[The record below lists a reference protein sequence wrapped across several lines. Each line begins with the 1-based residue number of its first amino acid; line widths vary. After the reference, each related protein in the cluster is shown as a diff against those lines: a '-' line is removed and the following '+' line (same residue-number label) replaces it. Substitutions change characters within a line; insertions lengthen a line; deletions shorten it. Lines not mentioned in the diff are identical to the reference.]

1 MSKVSYIIC
10 FCIVTGMKFQAGQLY
25 GVMRI
30 GTIETTS
37 VNVNTLHPLKYYTL
51 TRSSILGILITN
63 NHQLSQLDYT
73 LEVEFFWTDHFD
85 LCSYRLLYNLQ
96 WGFEFN
102 ARTELYAEYKIF
114 YLLITVM
121 GQRLTGKWMAVFSIF
136 FEIFVLVCMLGR
148 PTMGRFRKRS
158 TFDQLLL

>member
-1 MSKVSYIIC
+1 
-10 FCIVTGMKFQAGQLY
+10 MKFQAEQLY

-30 GTIETTS
+30 GTIETIS

-85 LCSYRLLYNLQ
+85 LCSYRLLHNLQ

-102 ARTELYAEYKIF
+102 ARAHSMQKTKYYI
-114 YLLITVM
+114 Y
-121 GQRLTGKWMAVFSIF
+121 G
-136 FEIFVLVCMLGR
+136 
-148 PTMGRFRKRS
+148 
-158 TFDQLLL
+158 